1 MTVRVRS
8 TTSTMKDA
16 AALVARDEPHGTVVV
31 AETQTA
37 GIGRHGHSWH
47 SDSPGGLYLSIILR
61 LPFAP
66 DALPVLTMALGLA
79 AQSAV
84 DDLAGVACDLRWP
97 NDLLLNEKKLAGM
110 MVQAVD
116 APSAKGVLIAGI
128 GVNVNQ
134 TDFPPDLA
142 SIATSLLIETG
153 QEHSKE
159 ALLDRIVAESLK
171 YASLLADRG
180 KAPILK
186 RFEARSS
193 YVRGKAVE
201 VEAVGRI
208 IAGITAGLDGNGF
221 LLVETSDGIETIVAG
236 GVRAQAMRAQA
247 TARKNVRA

>member
-16 AALVARDEPHGTVVV
+16 AALAARDEPHGTVVV

-61 LPFAP
+61 LPLAP

-97 NDLLLNEKKLAGM
+97 NDLLLNEKKLAGV

-116 APSAKGVLIAGI
+116 APSSKGVLIAGI

-180 KAPILK
+180 KAPILE

-221 LLVETSDGIETIVAG
+221 LLVETSDGTETIVAG